1 LILFTSTILI
11 LSYLVRIFELPYFR
25 MKPEDDE
32 LHNMMDNYFNALW
45 LIVITLTTVGYGDVS
60 PCTNPGRLIA
70 MISALWGAFLI
81 SLLVL
86 TVGSVFEL
94 QQN

>member
-1 LILFTSTILI
+1 MLT
-11 LSYLVRIFELPYFR
+11 
-25 MKPEDDE
+25 DDDDN
-32 LHNMMDNYFNALW
+32 HGMMDNYFNALW

-60 PCTNPGRLIA
+60 PCTNPGRIIA

-81 SLLVL
+81 SLLVIS
-86 TVGSVFEL
+86 VASVFEL

>member
-1 LILFTSTILI
+1 M
-11 LSYLVRIFELPYFR
+11 RIFELPYFR
-25 MKPEDDE
+25 MKTEDDE
-32 LHNMMDNYFNALW
+32 LHGMMDNYFNALW
-45 LIVITLTTVGYGDVS
+45 LIVITITTVGYGDVS

-86 TVGSVFEL
+86 TVGNVFEL
-94 QQN
+94 KHQQ